1 MPRPAV
7 KDPGERRVP
16 RRIVRRI
23 TEGDSDDVKAG
34 RPDDRKVGRPMLGE
48 QEGKDA
54 GPAGPRPEVDEAET
68 DKRAAYLS
76 LIA

>member
-1 MPRPAV
+1 
-7 KDPGERRVP
+7 
-16 RRIVRRI
+16 
-23 TEGDSDDVKAG
+23 
-34 RPDDRKVGRPMLGE
+34 MLGE

>member
-1 MPRPAV
+1 
-7 KDPGERRVP
+7 
-16 RRIVRRI
+16 
-23 TEGDSDDVKAG
+23 
-34 RPDDRKVGRPMLGE
+34 MLGE

-68 DKRAAYLS
+68 DKRAARPYLS